1 MKHLMYSLALVGVAL
16 CAPLAA
22 QAAEGW
28 VVSDIS
34 LQAGPD
40 PAYPSI
46 TELNAGTP
54 VSIQGCINGWL
65 WCDVIAGADR
75 GWVPGTF
82 LEEDYGGQ
90 RVVVIDY
97 GPRIGI
103 PVVNFSLGLYWDQHY
118 HNRPFYTQREQW
130 VSRAIQPSQP
140 QRPAKAVAGAT
151 PQQQRAATTTT
162 QSATTTTRQRTRTQ
176 QQISTAQP
184 QQTQMPTKTA
194 RATAPKRPE
203 TTPPESQKP
212 SQASQAEKRESAQ
225 APTTVAKART
235 GEPKP
240 KDELKKQPK
249 PKDDKS
255 DQGGNDGGH

>member
-1 MKHLMYSLALVGVAL
+1 VRAYWIACYHAIKNPDA
-16 CAPLAA
+16 LAA
-22 QAAEGW
+22 YAKLAAPA
-28 VVSDIS
+28 I
-34 LQAGPD
+34 QAGGGRFLVRGM
-40 PAYPSI
+40 PAKTY
-46 TELNAGTP
+46 EAGLT
-54 VSIQGCINGWL
+54 
-65 WCDVIAGADR
+65 
-75 GWVPGTF
+75 
-82 LEEDYGGQ
+82 Q

-162 QSATTTTRQRTRTQ
+162 HSATTTTQQRTRTQ
-176 QQISTAQP
+176 QQISTAQQ

-225 APTTVAKART
+225 APTMVAKARS

-240 KDELKKQPK
+240 KDELKKPPK
-249 PKDDKS
+249 SKDDKN